1 MNVCGLKS
9 KLRFEEFHDII
20 KCYDIFIC
28 IETRIDKFDI
38 LKLPDGYSEFTK
50 CRKHFKKKSSGITV
64 IFKNVFKKCL
74 NFIETDSGF
83 VLWFRINSFSENH
96 NLLCGCIYIPPENSK
111 YSSSRKCHFI
121 VFGLK
126 PRSTTLEVSMLIIT
140 PLMRFF
146 MYYKGWYNVVYIL
159 YLKGTS

>member
-1 MNVCGLKS
+1 MSTRGQLFKKPNLNSTVNLCELKIACLNVCGLKG

-28 IETRIDKFDI
+28 IEINIDKFDI

-50 CRKHFKKKSSGITV
+50 YRKHFKKKSGGITV

-74 NFIETDSGF
+74 IFIETDSDF

-96 NLLCGCIYIPPENSK
+96 NLLCGCIYIPSVIIMHVLVYCIYISLFS
-111 YSSSRKCHFI
+111 YSQI
-121 VFGLK
+121 Q
-126 PRSTTLEVSMLIIT
+126 
-140 PLMRFF
+140 
-146 MYYKGWYNVVYIL
+146 WYRE
-159 YLKGTS
+159 K